1 MRSKIATFTKEP
13 AESFGSSWIKFKS
26 YQRDCPPHGFD
37 EVQLL
42 NTYYRGIAVQYQI
55 ALGASRNGNFNT
67 KSPEEAVKVIE
78 NLASS
83 TNTKYTDF
91 ERKRSAVILGND
103 QMDEVK
109 AKLDSVHKLLRKH
122 GCLVEDA
129 EAVDTEGRGEVEE
142 DANFISGTRFQ
153 RSGNQNGNFY
163 GQISNFNQSSQ
174 QQKPYSKN
182 YNNNNRGYGNSYF
195 QKPPPPTQ
203 ESKIEEK
210 LDRVLEGQQRMT
222 VDFNGKIDY
231 VYTNLNKKFETLST
245 HVKKLGTQIVQTGEA
260 VKRQEA
266 LTKGVVDDV
275 TKHHV
280 NAIIDDDLWQV
291 VKQEKLQ
298 EGDFKV
304 ESSMSFCGSH
314 WCQSTLDFENR

>member
-109 AKLDSVHKLLRKH
+109 AKLDSVHKLLRRQV
-122 GCLVEDA
+122 CLVEDA
-129 EAVDTEGRGEVEE
+129 EAVDTEGRAEVE
-142 DANFISGTRFQ
+142 DDVNFISGTRFQ
-153 RSGNQNGNFY
+153 GSGVRSTRNPTATTTTATLGAMKTPTTRSRHHHLLKRTRLKRCLIGFLRD
-163 GQISNFNQSSQ
+163 IS
-174 QQKPYSKN
+174 
-182 YNNNNRGYGNSYF
+182 
-195 QKPPPPTQ
+195 
-203 ESKIEEK
+203 
-210 LDRVLEGQQRMT
+210 V
-222 VDFNGKIDY
+222 
-231 VYTNLNKKFETLST
+231 
-245 HVKKLGTQIVQTGEA
+245 
-260 VKRQEA
+260 
-266 LTKGVVDDV
+266 
-275 TKHHV
+275 
-280 NAIIDDDLWQV
+280 
-291 VKQEKLQ
+291 
-298 EGDFKV
+298 
-304 ESSMSFCGSH
+304 
-314 WCQSTLDFENR
+314 